1 MHASVLRGCTE
12 IPPLVRKC
20 DLRYERGYFRERYF
34 SARNKFRA
42 KNDRFSSRRA
52 RRELCEAF
60 DQWQPSASQSL
71 PVRAKSFR
79 SVFPATC
86 AVKKLL
92 RAYCKNA
99 NSEYS
104 ALPCP
109 RHPRRGCR
117 GAGSAER
124 AGRRERRRRPYSR
137 ICGRARRRARPP
149 ATTTRARHAGA
160 PSTTTR
166 VKQE

>member
-92 RAYCKNA
+92 RARATRAPRADQAGPKPRAISASMQKERPLRWPFLLSKKNRRPEHLA
-99 NSEYS
+99 TSSISISARRWGLVRFSS
-104 ALPCP
+104 ALEEIEVD
-109 RHPRRGCR
+109 R
-117 GAGSAER
+117 
-124 AGRRERRRRPYSR
+124 
-137 ICGRARRRARPP
+137 
-149 ATTTRARHAGA
+149 
-160 PSTTTR
+160 
-166 VKQE
+166 